1 LLKNKVSFSYQ
12 FRRRHSIW
20 FFFFLVFVFSSN
32 GFEDFVFAS
41 LKNTNKQTET
51 RRALQREQ
59 MVEDQIQRRGITNE
73 NVIVAMKSV
82 QRHLFVP
89 QNLVNRAYE
98 DNPLPIGFN
107 QTISQPFVV
116 AYMTEIAALTEE
128 AKVLEIG
135 TGSGYQTAV
144 LAEIVSEVFSIEII
158 PELAIRSRNLLDE
171 LGYRNLTIKSGD
183 GYQGWPEEAPFDAIV
198 VTAAPNHVPPALIE
212 QLAVGGK
219 LVIPV
224 GQIQQEMTIITK
236 TDNGASTVQT
246 LPVRFVPMTGEAQEQ
261 QTQR

>member
-1 LLKNKVSFSYQ
+1 
-12 FRRRHSIW
+12 
-20 FFFFLVFVFSSN
+20 
-32 GFEDFVFAS
+32 
-41 LKNTNKQTET
+41 
-51 RRALQREQ
+51 

>member
-1 LLKNKVSFSYQ
+1 MDLSDQ
-12 FRRRHSIW
+12 FRKRHPTW
-20 FFFFLVFVFSSN
+20 VFFVLVFVFFSN
-32 GFEDFVFAS
+32 GFEDFVFAG
-41 LKNTNKQTET
+41 LKNTGKQTET
-51 RRALQREQ
+51 RRTLQREQ
-59 MVEDQIQRRGITNE
+59 MVKEQIQGRGITNE
-73 NVIVAMKSV
+73 NVISAMKSV

-144 LAEIVSEVFSIEII
+144 LAEIVSEVFSIEIL
-158 PELAIRSRNLLDE
+158 PDLAIRSRNLLDD

-224 GQIQQEMTIITK
+224 GQIKQEMTIITK
-236 TDNGASTVQT
+236 TDSGASTIQT

>member
-1 LLKNKVSFSYQ
+1 MALLHHC
-12 FRRRHSIW
+12 RERHPTW
-20 FFFFLVFVFSSN
+20 FFFVIVFVFFSN
-32 GFEDFVFAS
+32 GFEGIVFTG
-41 LKNTNKQTET
+41 LKNTGKQTEA
-51 RRALQREQ
+51 RRSLQREQ
-59 MVEDQIQRRGITNE
+59 MVEEQIQRRGITNE
-73 NVIVAMKSV
+73 NVIAAMKSV

-98 DNPLPIGFN
+98 DTPLPIGFN

-116 AYMTEIAALTEE
+116 AYMTETAALTEK

-144 LAEIVSEVFSIEII
+144 LAEIVSEVFSIEIL
-158 PELAIRSRNLLDE
+158 PELAIRSRNLLDD

-219 LVIPV
+219 LIIPV
-224 GQIQQEMTIITK
+224 GQVQQEMTIITK
-236 TDNGASTVQT
+236 TDSGASTVQT

-261 QTQR
+261 RTHR

>member
-1 LLKNKVSFSYQ
+1 
-12 FRRRHSIW
+12 
-20 FFFFLVFVFSSN
+20 
-32 GFEDFVFAS
+32 
-41 LKNTNKQTET
+41 
-51 RRALQREQ
+51 
-59 MVEDQIQRRGITNE
+59 
-73 NVIVAMKSV
+73 
-82 QRHLFVP
+82 
-89 QNLVNRAYE
+89 
-98 DNPLPIGFN
+98 
-107 QTISQPFVV
+107 
-116 AYMTEIAALTEE
+116 MTEIAALTEE

-144 LAEIVSEVFSIEII
+144 LAEIVSEVFSIEIL
-158 PELAIRSRNLLDE
+158 PELAIRSRNLLDD

-236 TDNGASTVQT
+236 TDSGASIIQT

-261 QTQR
+261 RTQR

>member
-1 LLKNKVSFSYQ
+1 MLAGLT
-12 FRRRHSIW
+12 
-20 FFFFLVFVFSSN
+20 
-32 GFEDFVFAS
+32 
-41 LKNTNKQTET
+41 NTGKQTET
-51 RRALQREQ
+51 RRNRQREQ
-59 MVEDQIQRRGITNE
+59 MVEEQIQRRGITND
-73 NVIVAMKSV
+73 NVIAAMKSV

-89 QNLVNRAYE
+89 QDLVDRAYE
-98 DNPLPIGFN
+98 DNPLPIGLN

-116 AYMTEIAALTEE
+116 AYMTEMAALTEE

-144 LAEIVSEVFSIEII
+144 LAEIASEVFSIEIL
-158 PELAIRSRNLLDE
+158 PELAISSRNLLDD

-183 GYQGWPEEAPFDAIV
+183 GYQGWPEETPFDAII

-236 TDNGASTVQT
+236 TDNGTSTVQT

-261 QTQR
+261 RTNR

>member
-1 LLKNKVSFSYQ
+1 MDLLHQ
-12 FRRRHSIW
+12 FRKRRPTW
-20 FFFFLVFVFSSN
+20 FFFVIVFVFSDN
-32 GFEDFVFAS
+32 GFLAS
-41 LKNTNKQTET
+41 LTNTGEQTDT
-51 RRALQREQ
+51 RLALLREQ
-59 MVEDQIQRRGITNE
+59 MVEEQIQQRGITSE
-73 NVIVAMKSV
+73 NVIAAMKSV

-89 QNLVNRAYE
+89 QNLANRAYE

-144 LAEIVSEVFSIEII
+144 LAEIVSEVFSIEIL
-158 PELAIRSRNLLDE
+158 PELAIRSRNLLDD

-219 LVIPV
+219 LIIPV
-224 GQIQQEMTIITK
+224 GQVQQEMTIITK
-236 TDNGASTVQT
+236 TDSGASTVQT

-261 QTQR
+261 RTQR

>member
-1 LLKNKVSFSYQ
+1 VDFLHQ
-12 FRRRHSIW
+12 FRKRLSKW
-20 FFFFLVFVFSSN
+20 FFFVVVFVFSNNS
-32 GFEDFVFAS
+32 FEHFVLAG
-41 LKNTNKQTET
+41 LTNTGGQTET
-51 RRALQREQ
+51 RRTLQREQ
-59 MVEDQIQRRGITNE
+59 MVEEQIQRRGITND
-73 NVIVAMKSV
+73 NVIAAMKSV

-89 QNLVNRAYE
+89 QDLVDRAYE
-98 DNPLPIGFN
+98 DNPLPIGLN

-116 AYMTEIAALTEE
+116 AYMTEIAELTEE

-144 LAEIVSEVFSIEII
+144 LAEIVSEVFSIEIL
-158 PELAIRSRNLLDE
+158 PELAIRSRNLLTE

-224 GQIQQEMTIITK
+224 GQVQQEMTIITK
-236 TDNGASTVQT
+236 TDSGASTVQT

-261 QTQR
+261 RTNH

>member
-1 LLKNKVSFSYQ
+1 VDLLHQ
-12 FRRRHSIW
+12 FRKRCPTW
-20 FFFFLVFVFSSN
+20 FFFVIVFVFSDN
-32 GFEDFVFAS
+32 GFDDFVLAS
-41 LKNTNKQTET
+41 LTNTGKQTEIRHT
-51 RRALQREQ
+51 LLREQ
-59 MVEDQIQRRGITNE
+59 MVEEQIQQRGITSE
-73 NVIVAMKSV
+73 NVIAAMNSV

-89 QNLVNRAYE
+89 QNLANRAYE

-144 LAEIVSEVFSIEII
+144 LAEIVSEVFSIEIL
-158 PELAIRSRNLLDE
+158 PELAIRSRNLLDD
-171 LGYRNLTIKSGD
+171 LGYRNITIKSGD

-224 GQIQQEMTIITK
+224 GQVQQEMTIITK
-236 TDNGASTVQT
+236 TDSGASTVQT

-261 QTQR
+261 RTQR

>member
-1 LLKNKVSFSYQ
+1 MFT
-12 FRRRHSIW
+12 
-20 FFFFLVFVFSSN
+20 
-32 GFEDFVFAS
+32 G
-41 LKNTNKQTET
+41 LKNTGKQTEA
-51 RRALQREQ
+51 RRTLQREQ
-59 MVEDQIQRRGITNE
+59 MVEEQIQRRGITNE
-73 NVIVAMKSV
+73 NVIAAMKSV

-116 AYMTEIAALTEE
+116 AYMTETAALTEK

-144 LAEIVSEVFSIEII
+144 LAEIVSEVFSIEIL
-158 PELAIRSRNLLDE
+158 PELAIRSRNLLDD

-219 LVIPV
+219 LIIPV
-224 GQIQQEMTIITK
+224 GQVQQEMTIITK
-236 TDNGASTVQT
+236 TDSGASTVQT

-261 QTQR
+261 RTHR

>member
-1 LLKNKVSFSYQ
+1 
-12 FRRRHSIW
+12 
-20 FFFFLVFVFSSN
+20 
-32 GFEDFVFAS
+32 
-41 LKNTNKQTET
+41 
-51 RRALQREQ
+51 
-59 MVEDQIQRRGITNE
+59 MVEEQIQQRGITSE
-73 NVIVAMKSV
+73 NVIAAMKSV

-89 QNLVNRAYE
+89 QNLANRAYE

-144 LAEIVSEVFSIEII
+144 LAEIVSEVFSIEIL
-158 PELAIRSRNLLDE
+158 PELAIRSRNLLDD
-171 LGYRNLTIKSGD
+171 LGYRNITIKSGD

-224 GQIQQEMTIITK
+224 GQVQQEMTIITK
-236 TDNGASTVQT
+236 TESGASTAQT

-261 QTQR
+261 RTHR

>member
-1 LLKNKVSFSYQ
+1 
-12 FRRRHSIW
+12 
-20 FFFFLVFVFSSN
+20 
-32 GFEDFVFAS
+32 
-41 LKNTNKQTET
+41 
-51 RRALQREQ
+51 
-59 MVEDQIQRRGITNE
+59 MVKEQIQGRGITNE
-73 NVIVAMKSV
+73 NVISAMKSV

-144 LAEIVSEVFSIEII
+144 LAEIVSEVFSIEIL
-158 PELAIRSRNLLDE
+158 PELAIRSRNLLDD
-171 LGYRNLTIKSGD
+171 LGYRNLTIKSGA

-236 TDNGASTVQT
+236 TDSGASTIQT

>member
-1 LLKNKVSFSYQ
+1 MLAGLT
-12 FRRRHSIW
+12 
-20 FFFFLVFVFSSN
+20 
-32 GFEDFVFAS
+32 
-41 LKNTNKQTET
+41 NTGGQTET
-51 RRALQREQ
+51 RRTLQREQ
-59 MVEDQIQRRGITNE
+59 MVEEQIQRRGITND
-73 NVIVAMKSV
+73 NVIAAMKSV

-89 QNLVNRAYE
+89 QDLVDRAYE
-98 DNPLPIGFN
+98 DNPLPIGLN

-116 AYMTEIAALTEE
+116 AYMTEIAELTEE

-144 LAEIVSEVFSIEII
+144 LAEIVSEVFSIEIL
-158 PELAIRSRNLLDE
+158 PELAIRSRNLLTE

-224 GQIQQEMTIITK
+224 GQVQQEMTIITK
-236 TDNGASTVQT
+236 TDSGASTVQT

-261 QTQR
+261 RTNH

>member
-1 LLKNKVSFSYQ
+1 MDLSDK
-12 FRRRHSIW
+12 FRKRHPTW
-20 FFFFLVFVFSSN
+20 VFFVLVFVFFSN
-32 GFEDFVFAS
+32 GFEDFVFAG
-41 LKNTNKQTET
+41 LKNTGKQTET
-51 RRALQREQ
+51 RRTLQREQ
-59 MVEDQIQRRGITNE
+59 MVKEQIQGRGITNE
-73 NVIVAMKSV
+73 NVISAMKSV

-144 LAEIVSEVFSIEII
+144 LAEIVSEVFSIEIL
-158 PELAIRSRNLLDE
+158 PELAIRSRNLLDD

-224 GQIQQEMTIITK
+224 GQVQQEMTIITK
-236 TDNGASTVQT
+236 TDSGASTIQT

-261 QTQR
+261 QPHR

>member
-1 LLKNKVSFSYQ
+1 MDFLHQ
-12 FRRRHSIW
+12 FRKRRPTW
-20 FFFFLVFVFSSN
+20 FFFVIVFVFSNNS
-32 GFEDFVFAS
+32 FEQFVLAG
-41 LKNTNKQTET
+41 LTNTGKQTET
-51 RRALQREQ
+51 RRNRQREQ
-59 MVEDQIQRRGITNE
+59 MVEEQIQRRGITND
-73 NVIVAMKSV
+73 NVIAAMKSV

-89 QNLVNRAYE
+89 QNIANRAYE
-98 DNPLPIGFN
+98 ANPLPIGFN

-144 LAEIVSEVFSIEII
+144 LAEIVSEVFSIEIL

-224 GQIQQEMTIITK
+224 GQVQQEMTIITK
-236 TDNGASTVQT
+236 TESGASTAQT

-261 QTQR
+261 RTHR

>member
-1 LLKNKVSFSYQ
+1 MDLSAQ
-12 FRRRHSIW
+12 FRKRHPTW
-20 FFFFLVFVFSSN
+20 VFFVLVFVFFSN
-32 GFEDFVFAS
+32 GFEDFVFAG
-41 LKNTNKQTET
+41 LKNTGKQTET
-51 RRALQREQ
+51 RRTLQREQ
-59 MVEDQIQRRGITNE
+59 MVKEQIQGRGITNE
-73 NVIVAMKSV
+73 NVISAMKSV

-144 LAEIVSEVFSIEII
+144 LAEIVSEVFSIEIL
-158 PELAIRSRNLLDE
+158 PELAIRSRNLLDD

-236 TDNGASTVQT
+236 TDSGASTIQT